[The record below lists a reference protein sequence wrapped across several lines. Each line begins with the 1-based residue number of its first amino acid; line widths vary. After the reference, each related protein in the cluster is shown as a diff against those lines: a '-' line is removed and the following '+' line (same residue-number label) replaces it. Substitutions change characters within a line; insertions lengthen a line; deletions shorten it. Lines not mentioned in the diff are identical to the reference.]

1 MWRGDC
7 GWTAVRL
14 RANGEERAAMAGY
27 PLKDDELEGIRRRL
41 ADVLSCDDAVRLLG
55 HVDYLRNELTK
66 IQKRQMQAW
75 EDEADVFNEMTR
87 KG

>member
-1 MWRGDC
+1 MSAREGGRDA
-7 GWTAVRL
+7 GEGAV
-14 RANGEERAAMAGY
+14 
-27 PLKDDELEGIRRRL
+27 RRRL

-55 HVDYLRNELTK
+55 HVDYLRGELTK

-87 KG
+87 KGLA

>member
-1 MWRGDC
+1 
-7 GWTAVRL
+7 
-14 RANGEERAAMAGY
+14 MAGY
-27 PLKDDELEGIRRRL
+27 PLKDDELEDIRRRL

-55 HVDYLRNELTK
+55 HVDYLRGELTK

-87 KG
+87 KGLA